1 MRRDEIG
8 DPTERESGASFAPVR
23 IGPGRRSME
32 RTLVALVA
40 VVGLVGLA
48 IAKPWAGPAPDA
60 PGAAS
65 ATVRPAE
72 GSAPSGAAFA
82 PTRPAAGGPSDPA
95 ASPGTDL
102 EHLADWWSV
111 LGTDYGFV
119 SGRLVGTEAPA
130 PGVIV
135 STLTIWR
142 QRPASEPLVPERLE
156 PDCTPAAVVPVDTT
170 VIGVTVPRR
179 EAPASIS
186 VRRQF
191 VGGRSVEIPVRT
203 MPLGDRGIWLLVPLR
218 DDWRPGLYAVRII
231 GPSGARWLSVCV
243 AARPAG
249 TGGPILGPD
258 ATSTEA
264 YEAAIR
270 RLAGVEPPF
279 RGGPRPGGARLAP
292 SRSQPK

>member
-1 MRRDEIG
+1 MRRHSIG
-8 DPTERESGASFAPVR
+8 DPTERESGATFAPVR
-23 IGPGRRSME
+23 IGPGHRSLE
-32 RTLVALVA
+32 RTLVAVVA
-40 VVGLVGLA
+40 VVGLIGLA
-48 IAKPWAGPAPDA
+48 IAKPWAAPTAGEGTARTEGGPSAGAP
-60 PGAAS
+60 
-65 ATVRPAE
+65 R
-72 GSAPSGAAFA
+72 SGEPDA
-82 PTRPAAGGPSDPA
+82 PTRPA
-95 ASPGTDL
+95 SPGASEASRSL
-102 EHLADWWSV
+102 EDVADWWSV

-130 PGVIV
+130 PGAMV

-249 TGGPILGPD
+249 TGGPILAPD
-258 ATSTEA
+258 VTSIEA
-264 YEAAIR
+264 YEGVIR
-270 RLAGVEPPF
+270 RLAGAEPPS
-279 RGGPRPGGARLAP
+279 GTGPRPGGARLAP